1 MATKRSL
8 KTQLKKAIG
17 NKLLIDSTKHIAMND
32 YFEHEILC
40 VAYDTLTNEFISDDK
55 LNNILTTL
63 KSQVNNLDVDINEV
77 SFTINTQLIAYT
89 FKEKALEISTYYIL

>member
-1 MATKRSL
+1 MGTKRSL

-40 VAYDTLTNEFISDDK
+40 VAYDTLS
-55 LNNILTTL
+55 LM
-63 KSQVNNLDVDINEV
+63 IN
-77 SFTINTQLIAYT
+77 
-89 FKEKALEISTYYIL
+89 